1 MAILLQAKDRLLSRL
16 KSLTKIQRFNHT
28 LEPQMCREMCSDSF
42 NQEVDVSNWKT
53 VDSRNLGI
61 TRAMIPQPSWVVLKI
76 LKSQGFQA
84 YLVGGCVRDLL
95 LRRVPKD
102 FDVITTANLK
112 QIRRQ
117 FHRSEIIGRRFPICR
132 VHIKGSVIEVS
143 SFETVAKHGE
153 GKETVLLSQIPY
165 GCDEI
170 DLVRWRNS
178 IHRDFTIN
186 SLFFDPFLNK
196 IYDYANGISDL
207 RCLKLRTLIPAYL
220 SFTEDCA
227 RILRGLRIAARL
239 GLSFCKD
246 IDTAMHSLSSSIE
259 RLDKSRIMMEL
270 NYMLSY
276 GAAESSICLL
286 RRYNLLKILLPFH
299 AAYLDQ
305 QAGKIT
311 AENPMMLMRLFFNLD
326 KLVSCDRPAD
336 YTLWVGLLSFHQ
348 ALVSDP
354 QDAFVVWVFASVLYH
369 GKWKE
374 GVKFAR
380 DHAKEPVK
388 FVPEIS
394 GFSEIESDEQLA
406 VKVTELA
413 LSVQDCVND
422 LTKVFVS
429 KKIERNVQQ
438 IFDVLVNSIESY
450 NSGKRSHIIDYD
462 MLGKGNLVE
471 TRFVLGKI
479 ILKTISGGLVAGEEE
494 IDEEEM
500 PEVLDK
506 DSVENYLA
514 KKNRKRGLQPSSAEL
529 KLKTA
534 KKCKWTEKFS
544 SINHELSMNKE
555 DVVPKEEVE
564 EIHKAVK
571 NCQLPDEELKV
582 RTTEKNKWIENSCHF
597 DQELSINEELV
608 PKEGSQQLG
617 EETQKAA
624 KTCQSPEEEIK
635 VNPEKILEKK
645 DCHSLSTEG
654 TNKKRDKQKRA
665 DDKKKNG
672 LLLSSLFKEK

>member
-1 MAILLQAKDRLLSRL
+1 MDQTAHNGSYVGHVQYWDPRNHLYLSNSSSNQRQQMRDGTVSDKIGHSQVTTAI
-16 KSLTKIQRFNHT
+16 
-28 LEPQMCREMCSDSF
+28 
-42 NQEVDVSNWKT
+42 
-53 VDSRNLGI
+53 
-61 TRAMIPQPSWVVLKI
+61 
-76 LKSQGFQA
+76 GFQA

-259 RLDKSRIMMEL
+259 RLDK
-270 NYMLSY
+270 
-276 GAAESSICLL
+276 
-286 RRYNLLKILLPFH
+286 

-422 LTKVFVS
+422 LTKASSGYVFVS

>member
-1 MAILLQAKDRLLSRL
+1 MDQTAHNGSYVGHVQYWDPRNHLYLSNSSSNQRQQMRDGTVSDKIGHSQVTTAI
-16 KSLTKIQRFNHT
+16 
-28 LEPQMCREMCSDSF
+28 
-42 NQEVDVSNWKT
+42 

-76 LKSQGFQA
+76 LKSQGAFSWSLCLISLAGVVDAVHSFQA

-259 RLDKSRIMMEL
+259 RLDK
-270 NYMLSY
+270 
-276 GAAESSICLL
+276 
-286 RRYNLLKILLPFH
+286 

-422 LTKVFVS
+422 LTKASSGYVFVS

>member
-1 MAILLQAKDRLLSRL
+1 
-16 KSLTKIQRFNHT
+16 
-28 LEPQMCREMCSDSF
+28 MCREMCSDSF

-76 LKSQGFQA
+76 LKSQGAFSWSLCLISLAGVVDAVHSFQA

-259 RLDKSRIMMEL
+259 RLDK
-270 NYMLSY
+270 
-276 GAAESSICLL
+276 
-286 RRYNLLKILLPFH
+286 

-422 LTKVFVS
+422 LTKASSGYVFVS

>member
-1 MAILLQAKDRLLSRL
+1 MDQTAHNGSYVGHVQYWDPRNHLYLSNSSSNQRQQMRDGTVSDKIGHSQVTTAI
-16 KSLTKIQRFNHT
+16 
-28 LEPQMCREMCSDSF
+28 
-42 NQEVDVSNWKT
+42 VDVSNWKT

-259 RLDKSRIMMEL
+259 RLDK
-270 NYMLSY
+270 
-276 GAAESSICLL
+276 
-286 RRYNLLKILLPFH
+286 

-422 LTKVFVS
+422 LTKASSGYVFVS

>member
-1 MAILLQAKDRLLSRL
+1 MRDGTVSDKIGHSQVTTAI
-16 KSLTKIQRFNHT
+16 
-28 LEPQMCREMCSDSF
+28 
-42 NQEVDVSNWKT
+42 VDVSNWKT

-259 RLDKSRIMMEL
+259 RLDK
-270 NYMLSY
+270 
-276 GAAESSICLL
+276 
-286 RRYNLLKILLPFH
+286 

-422 LTKVFVS
+422 LTKASSGYVFVS

>member
-1 MAILLQAKDRLLSRL
+1 M
-16 KSLTKIQRFNHT
+16 
-28 LEPQMCREMCSDSF
+28 
-42 NQEVDVSNWKT
+42 
-53 VDSRNLGI
+53 
-61 TRAMIPQPSWVVLKI
+61 
-76 LKSQGFQA
+76 
-84 YLVGGCVRDLL
+84 
-95 LRRVPKD
+95 
-102 FDVITTANLK
+102 
-112 QIRRQ
+112 
-117 FHRSEIIGRRFPICR
+117 
-132 VHIKGSVIEVS
+132 
-143 SFETVAKHGE
+143 
-153 GKETVLLSQIPY
+153 
-165 GCDEI
+165 
-170 DLVRWRNS
+170 
-178 IHRDFTIN
+178 
-186 SLFFDPFLNK
+186 
-196 IYDYANGISDL
+196 
-207 RCLKLRTLIPAYL
+207 
-220 SFTEDCA
+220 
-227 RILRGLRIAARL
+227 
-239 GLSFCKD
+239 
-246 IDTAMHSLSSSIE
+246 
-259 RLDKSRIMMEL
+259 
-270 NYMLSY
+270 
-276 GAAESSICLL
+276 
-286 RRYNLLKILLPFH
+286 
-299 AAYLDQ
+299 
-305 QAGKIT
+305 
-311 AENPMMLMRLFFNLD
+311 
-326 KLVSCDRPAD
+326 
-336 YTLWVGLLSFHQ
+336 
-348 ALVSDP
+348 
-354 QDAFVVWVFASVLYH
+354 
-369 GKWKE
+369 
-374 GVKFAR
+374 
-380 DHAKEPVK
+380 
-388 FVPEIS
+388 
-394 GFSEIESDEQLA
+394 
-406 VKVTELA
+406 
-413 LSVQDCVND
+413 
-422 LTKVFVS
+422 
-429 KKIERNVQQ
+429 
-438 IFDVLVNSIESY
+438 NSIESY

-665 DDKKKNG
+665 DDKKKNQ